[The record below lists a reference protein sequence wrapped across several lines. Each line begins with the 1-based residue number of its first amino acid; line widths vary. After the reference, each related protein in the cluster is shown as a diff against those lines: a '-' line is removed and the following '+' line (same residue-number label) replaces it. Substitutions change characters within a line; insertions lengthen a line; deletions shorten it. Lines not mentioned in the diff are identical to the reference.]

1 MFLRAES
8 ECADTTCAPA
18 ADIQGLYW
26 SKTAQG
32 CQLSVQ
38 RSQERLVQL
47 TGFREKARPR
57 QTAPECVCLKQS
69 ANIVRVSTKA
79 PALLL
84 LLCAGLGQL
93 TRGHSNAGA

>member
-1 MFLRAES
+1 M
-8 ECADTTCAPA
+8 CAPA

-47 TGFREKARPR
+47 TGFREKARFW
-57 QTAPECVCLKQS
+57 QAAPVYFVLCSGFVEWS
-69 ANIVRVSTKA
+69 ATVV
-79 PALLL
+79 P
-84 LLCAGLGQL
+84 
-93 TRGHSNAGA
+93 